1 MKTRLFVGCGL
12 LFFIKIISA
21 HINFGS
27 KQSAFKF
34 ADATKLIVQQEMLID
49 GGTIQQSSGA
59 LFDGGMIQ
67 FDDSILAIDAVDNLF
82 TGKYDP
88 TSTYSIILDGDK
100 TFNAQP
106 GMITPKIAISGTGNR
121 LEGNVNFNQDDAV
134 YFNNGGAELTFAL
147 KGGINKNIVLNGG
160 TINLVA
166 GLSLGDDVI
175 ISGGGIFNG
184 YGKNLSLGG
193 NPLIWP
199 AGTMHWKNSTVLSLK
214 GNVTLQ
220 GRWNFYDT
228 CYIIGNGNIL
238 DIADG
243 KLCLMDSA
251 TLILS
256 NVSIKGIFGAGESD
270 PSICPNIEIGTGSRL
285 RLNHAELKMDSSWT
299 VTSGAIYVENTAT
312 VITPTKTKLIFAPGD
327 GSLLVDGSV
336 LWYESLSPYNYQN
349 IPPSYLGTNDTFLIN
364 KGIIKATM
372 GEANGGIII
381 DSNTTTPGR
390 SVNEFFTN
398 QQLLTRAYWW
408 DTQTSLP
415 TYETPNNFDV
425 SSINPIKILISSV
438 FGGESSVD
446 VESSVVD
453 FIPPSDI
460 SIPLISVYENVSAV
474 LKRMVFNNFK
484 FDYLSLGDGANILF
498 GPNLSI
504 NLVTGAYEIN
514 TTYTFQGTCFFDAKN
529 STITFGAS
537 GGIEIAPN
545 SYLDIANVT
554 FKNLNGTKIRCIDST
569 SLLAFRGN
577 VNLYLDDHFSFS
589 TGALFTAQNSL
600 LDIHGTYSFI
610 YGTSGL
616 FNIGA
621 ASTVQISDGATF
633 YYAPS
638 TANRDLL
645 IFHDED
651 STLKLNNGTLA
662 STTTGMRLAA
672 GTLQIKG
679 ERNYIENPGAIALS
693 EGITIGYGNFIPSW
707 YYNPDIPGYE
717 QIMIGDPSLNM
728 AVEFIE
734 GKLTINSGLL
744 VWANVEDL
752 D

>member
-1 MKTRLFVGCGL
+1 MKTRFFACCVI

-34 ADATKLIVQQEMLID
+34 ANATRLIVQQDMLID
-49 GGTIQQSSGA
+49 GGTIDQSSGA
-59 LFDGGMIQ
+59 LFEGGIIQ
-67 FDDSILAIDAVDNLF
+67 FDDSIFAIDAVDNLF

-106 GMITPKIAISGTGNR
+106 GIITPRIAISGTGNR
-121 LEGNVNFNQDDAV
+121 LEGDVNFNQDDAV
-134 YFNNGGAELTFAL
+134 YFNNSGAELTFAL
-147 KGGINKNIVLNGG
+147 NGGINRNIVLNGG
-160 TINLVA
+160 TINLA
-166 GLSLGDDVI
+166 TGLSLGDSII

-184 YGKNLSLGG
+184 YGNNLSLAG

-199 AGTMHWKNSTVLSLK
+199 VGTMHWKNSAVLYLN
-214 GNVTLQ
+214 GNVTLH
-220 GRWNFYDT
+220 GLWNFYDT

-238 DIADG
+238 DITDG
-243 KLCLMDSA
+243 KLCLMESA
-251 TLILS
+251 TLILA
-256 NVSIKGIFGAGESD
+256 NVTIKGIVGASDSD
-270 PSICPNIEIGTGSRL
+270 PSICPNIEIRTGAKL
-285 RLNHAELKMDSSWT
+285 RLNHTELKMDTSWT

-312 VITPTKTKLIFAPGD
+312 VITPTKTKLIFAPGE
-327 GSLLVDGSV
+327 GSLLVDGCV

-349 IPPSYLGTNDTFLIN
+349 IPPSYLGTNDTVLIN
-364 KGIIKATM
+364 KGIIKAT
-372 GEANGGIII
+372 GGDGSGGGIII
-381 DSNTTTPGR
+381 DTNTTTTTG
-390 SVNEFFTN
+390 V
-398 QQLLTRAYWW
+398 
-408 DTQTSLP
+408 P
-415 TYETPNNFDV
+415 TYAAPNYLDA

-446 VESSVVD
+446 AELSVVD
-453 FIPPSDI
+453 FIPPNDI
-460 SIPLISVYENVSAV
+460 TVPLISVYDNVSAV

-498 GPNLSI
+498 GPNLTI
-504 NLVTGAYEIN
+504 NLVSGMYEIN
-514 TTYTFQGTCFFDAKN
+514 TTYTFQGTCFIDARN
-529 STITFGAS
+529 SIITFGSS

-554 FKNLNGTKIRCIDST
+554 FKKLDGRKIKCIDNT
-569 SLLAFRGN
+569 SSLAFRGN
-577 VNLYLDDHFSFS
+577 VDVYLDDHFSFS

-616 FNIGA
+616 FNIGT

-645 IFHDED
+645 IFQDED

-679 ERNYIENPGAIALS
+679 ERNYIENPGATALS

-707 YYNPDIPGYE
+707 HYNPDLPGFE
-717 QIMIGDPSLNM
+717 PIMVGDPSLNM
-728 AVEFIE
+728 AVEFEE
-734 GKLTINSGLL
+734 GKLTISSGLL